1 MIKYNEEV
9 KSILKKSELEA
20 LNNKDEYVGTEHVLL
35 SISKNKNSLSNIF
48 NNLNITYDKIKKE
61 TKKGKSSKEYILYKK
76 EILKIIETIAYE
88 EDNIIEEIDLSIL
101 FKGIIS
107 DRKSTAYKILT
118 KININIDALKMLLE
132 EEEKST
138 IPLTIKELGIN
149 LTEMAKKNE
158 LDKVIGRDQEIEK
171 IIEIL
176 SRKNKNNPILVGE
189 AGVGK
194 TAIVEELAKKIIN
207 GEVPNNLKDKEII
220 NLNLFSVIAGTKY
233 RGEFEEKLSKI
244 IKELES
250 NQNII
255 LFIDEI
261 HTIMGAGG
269 AEGAIDASNIMK
281 PALARG
287 KIKVIGATT
296 LNEYKTSIE
305 KDKALDRRFQKILIK
320 EPNYEET
327 KIILKKIKKNYE
339 KYHNVIIPE
348 HILDLT
354 IKLSNKYISDR
365 KNPDKSIDILDEICA
380 STKINDKNTKY
391 SKLKNKIVTLKQKKL
406 EYISKNNLKMA
417 SIINENI
424 KKYNEELKNIEN
436 KIIKNKVTITT
447 LKKVLESKTN
457 TPIYELENPK
467 YLDNIKDKL
476 YNKFNLNNKILD
488 KLIDILKI
496 HLTKYTNRP
505 TSLEITNNLEISN
518 TLVEELSK
526 ILKMNLIK
534 LDLNEYQDSTSI
546 NKIIGSPAG
555 YIGYEDKNTIFE
567 KLKTYPI
574 SIIYIEN
581 YNNTNQNIKNLFSNI
596 LKTGELTLSNN
607 EIIKFNNSLII
618 FANKKEE
625 NNSLGFINNKIEN
638 KKSIYDYSI
647 NINNKIQLYSISKT

>member
-61 TKKGKSSKEYILYKK
+61 TKKGKSLKEYVLYKK

-88 EDNIIEEIDLSIL
+88 EDNIIEEIDLSTL

-207 GEVPNNLKDKEII
+207 GDVPNNLKDKEII

-305 KDKALDRRFQKILIK
+305 KDKALDRRFQKILIR

-391 SKLKNKIVTLKQKKL
+391 SKLKNKIITLKQKKL

-436 KIIKNKVTITT
+436 KIIKNKVTITA

-476 YNKFNLNNKILD
+476 YNKFNLNNEIID
-488 KLIDILKI
+488 KLIDIIKI

-505 TSLEITNNLEISN
+505 TSLEISNGLEISN

-647 NINNKIQLYSISKT
+647 NINNKIEAR

>member
-20 LNNKDEYVGTEHVLL
+20 LNNKDEYVGTEHILL
-35 SISKNKNSLSNIF
+35 SISKNENSLSNIF
-48 NNLNITYDKIKKE
+48 NSLNITYDKIKKE
-61 TKKGKSSKEYILYKK
+61 TKKGKSLKEYVLYKK

-88 EDNIIEEIDLSIL
+88 EDNIIEEIDLSTL

-107 DRKSTAYKILT
+107 DRKSTAYKLLT

-132 EEEKST
+132 EEERST
-138 IPLTIKELGIN
+138 TPLTIKELGIN

-207 GEVPNNLKDKEII
+207 GDVPNNLKDKEII

-348 HILDLT
+348 NILDLT
-354 IKLSNKYISDR
+354 IKLSNKYILDR

-380 STKINDKNTKY
+380 STKIKDKSTKY
-391 SKLKNKIVTLKQKKL
+391 SKLKNKTLTLKQKKL

-424 KKYNEELKNIEN
+424 KKYNEELKSLEN

-476 YNKFNLNNKILD
+476 YDKFNLNNETIDKI
-488 KLIDILKI
+488 IDILKI
-496 HLTKYTNRP
+496 HLTKYTSRP
-505 TSLEITNNLEISN
+505 TSLEMTNDLEISN

-534 LDLNEYQDSTSI
+534 LNLNEYQDTTSI

-581 YNNTNQNIKNLFSNI
+581 YNNTNQNIKNLFLNI

-607 EIIKFNNSLII
+607 DIIKFNNTLII

-625 NNSLGFINNKIEN
+625 NNSLGFINNKAEN

-647 NINNKIQLYSISKT
+647 NIDNKIQLYSISKT

>member
-20 LNNKDEYVGTEHVLL
+20 LNNKDEYVGTEHILL
-35 SISKNKNSLSNIF
+35 SISKNENSLSNIF
-48 NNLNITYDKIKKE
+48 NSLNITYDKIKKE
-61 TKKGKSSKEYILYKK
+61 TKKGKSLKEYVLYKK

-88 EDNIIEEIDLSIL
+88 EDNIIEEIDLSTL

-138 IPLTIKELGIN
+138 TPLTIKELGIN

-207 GEVPNNLKDKEII
+207 GDVPNNLKDKEII

-348 HILDLT
+348 NILDLT
-354 IKLSNKYISDR
+354 IKLSNKYILDR

-380 STKINDKNTKY
+380 STKIKDKSTKY
-391 SKLKNKIVTLKQKKL
+391 SKLKNKTLTLKQKKL

-476 YNKFNLNNKILD
+476 YNKFNLNNEILD

-534 LDLNEYQDSTSI
+534 LNLNEYQDTTSI

-581 YNNTNQNIKNLFSNI
+581 YNNTNQNIKNLFLNI

-607 EIIKFNNSLII
+607 DIIKINNTLII

-625 NNSLGFINNKIEN
+625 NNSLGFINNKEEN

-647 NINNKIQLYSISKT
+647 NIDNKIQLYSISKT